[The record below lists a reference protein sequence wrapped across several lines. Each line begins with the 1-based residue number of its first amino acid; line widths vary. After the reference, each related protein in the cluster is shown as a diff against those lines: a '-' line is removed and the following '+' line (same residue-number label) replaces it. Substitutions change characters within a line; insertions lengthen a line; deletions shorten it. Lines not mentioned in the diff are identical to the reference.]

1 MVKVYAFN
9 GECAMFKG
17 KTSIEKEWRKLQEQ
31 EIDFLVKNI
40 RREESALNQLLED
53 KVPEGLQATLDKAFF
68 KAFQLVFEKGT
79 GVIEKTYNKEKM
91 EIDYQLGELKADMTK
106 DRKELKAFSSKAKT
120 SGAVNTL
127 VSGASGVGLGVLG
140 IGVPD
145 ILLFTGMMLKNIYQ
159 IALNFGF
166 DYESEDEKKFILL
179 LIQGAL
185 SSGDELRKINSAID
199 MYIDDGKFTCE
210 ESNEADEEE
219 TADADSDMKMRIRQ
233 ASECMSKELLYMK
246 FLQGIPFVGAVGGAY
261 NALYMRRISKYA
273 ELKYRRRFYLKKLG
287 K

>member
-1 MVKVYAFN
+1 M
-9 GECAMFKG
+9 GEGAMFSK
-17 KTSIEKEWRKLQEQ
+17 KSSIEKEWKNLQKQ

-40 RREESALNQLLED
+40 RREDSALNQLLED

-79 GVIEKTYNKEKM
+79 GVIEKTYSKDKIEL
-91 EIDYQLGELKADMTK
+91 DYQLGEIKADITK

-127 VSGASGVGLGVLG
+127 VSGVSGVGLGVLG

-145 ILLFTGMMLKNIYQ
+145 ILLFTGMVLKNVYQ

-166 DYESEDEKKFILL
+166 DYESEDEKKLILL
-179 LIQGAL
+179 MIQGAL
-185 SSGDELRKINSAID
+185 SSGQGLRKINDEID
-199 MYIDDGKFTCE
+199 TFIDKGLFKAED
-210 ESNEADEEE
+210 
-219 TADADSDMKMRIRQ
+219 DMKTRIKD

-261 NALYMRRISKYA
+261 NAIYMRRISKYA
-273 ELKYRRRFYLKKLG
+273 ELKYRRRFYLG
-287 K
+287 KMKEDK

>member
-1 MVKVYAFN
+1 
-9 GECAMFKG
+9 MFKG

-145 ILLFTGMMLKNIYQ
+145 ILLFTGMMLKNVYQ

-185 SSGDELRKINSAID
+185 SSGDELRKINSEID

-210 ESNEADEEE
+210 ESNEADAEK

>member
-1 MVKVYAFN
+1 
-9 GECAMFKG
+9 MFKG

-185 SSGDELRKINSAID
+185 SSGDELRKINSEID

-210 ESNEADEEE
+210 ESNEADEEK
-219 TADADSDMKMRIRQ
+219 TANADSDMKMRIRQ

>member
-1 MVKVYAFN
+1 
-9 GECAMFKG
+9 MFKG
-17 KTSIEKEWRKLQEQ
+17 KSSIEKEWKKLQKQ

-40 RREESALNQLLED
+40 KREDSALNQLLEE
-53 KVPEGLQATLDKAFF
+53 KVPEGLQSTLDKAFF

-79 GVIEKTYNKEKM
+79 GIIEKTYNKEKI
-91 EIDYQLGELKADMTK
+91 EIDYQLGEIKADMSK

-145 ILLFTGMMLKNIYQ
+145 ILLFTGVMLKNVYQ

-166 DYESEDEKKFILL
+166 DYDSEEEKKFILL

-185 SSGDELRKINSAID
+185 SSGDDLREINSKID
-199 MYIDDGKFTCE
+199 MYIDKGEFITGDGKNAE
-210 ESNEADEEE
+210 DVQ
-219 TADADSDMKMRIRQ
+219 DDMKKRIKD
-233 ASECMSKELLYMK
+233 ASECLSKELLYMK

-261 NALYMRRISKYA
+261 NAIYMRRISKYA
-273 ELKYRRRFYLKKLG
+273 ELKYRRRFYLG
-287 K
+287 KINADND

>member
-1 MVKVYAFN
+1 ML
-9 GECAMFKG
+9 KG
-17 KTSIEKEWRKLQEQ
+17 KTSIEKEWKKLQKQ

-53 KVPEGLQATLDKAFF
+53 KVPEGLQGTLDKAFF

-79 GVIEKTYNKEKM
+79 GVIEKTYNKEKI
-91 EIDYQLGELKADMTK
+91 EIDYQLGEIKADMTN

-145 ILLFTGMMLKNIYQ
+145 ILLFTGMMLKNVYQ

-166 DYESEDEKKFILL
+166 GYESEDEKKFILL

-185 SSGDELRKINSAID
+185 SSGNDLREIN
-199 MYIDDGKFTCE
+199 
-210 ESNEADEEE
+210 NEADLFIDKGVFGAEDDLQ
-219 TADADSDMKMRIRQ
+219 TRIK
-233 ASECMSKELLYMK
+233 AAAECMSKELLYMK

-261 NALYMRRISKYA
+261 NAIYMRRISKYA
-273 ELKYRRRFYLKKLG
+273 ELKYRRRFYIG
-287 K
+287 KMEEDK

>member
-1 MVKVYAFN
+1 ML
-9 GECAMFKG
+9 KG
-17 KTSIEKEWRKLQEQ
+17 KTSIEKEWKKLQKQ

-40 RREESALNQLLED
+40 RREDSALNQLLED
-53 KVPEGLQATLDKAFF
+53 KVPQGLQGTLDKAFF

-91 EIDYQLGELKADMTK
+91 ELDYQLSEIKADITK
-106 DRKELKAFSSKAKT
+106 DGKELKAFSSKAKT

-145 ILLFTGMMLKNIYQ
+145 ILLFTGMILKNVYQ

-166 DYESEDEKKFILL
+166 DYESEAEKKFILL

-185 SSGDELRKINSAID
+185 SSGNDLREVNK
-199 MYIDDGKFTCE
+199 
-210 ESNEADEEE
+210 EADLFIDKGEFTSEDDLQ
-219 TADADSDMKMRIRQ
+219 TGIKAA
-233 ASECMSKELLYMK
+233 AECMSKELLYMK

-273 ELKYRRRFYLKKLG
+273 ELKYRRRFYLSKL
-287 K
+287 KEEK

>member
-1 MVKVYAFN
+1 ML
-9 GECAMFKG
+9 KG
-17 KTSIEKEWRKLQEQ
+17 KTSIEKEWKKLQKQ

-40 RREESALNQLLED
+40 RREDSALNQLLED
-53 KVPEGLQATLDKAFF
+53 KVPEGLQSTLDKAFF

-79 GVIEKTYNKEKM
+79 GVIEKTYNKEKI
-91 EIDYQLGELKADMTK
+91 EIDYQLGEIKADMTK

-145 ILLFTGMMLKNIYQ
+145 ILLFTGMLLKNVYQ

-166 DYESEDEKKFILL
+166 DYESEEEKKFILL

-185 SSGDELRKINSAID
+185 ASGDELRKINSEID
-199 MYIDDGKFTCE
+199 GYIDKGEFT
-210 ESNEADEEE
+210 
-219 TADADSDMKMRIRQ
+219 ADSDMRDRIRQ

-261 NALYMRRISKYA
+261 NAIYMRRVSKYA
-273 ELKYRRRFYLKKLG
+273 ELKYRRRFYLNKMNEEK
-287 K
+287 

>member
-1 MVKVYAFN
+1 M
-9 GECAMFKG
+9 
-17 KTSIEKEWRKLQEQ
+17 
-31 EIDFLVKNI
+31 
-40 RREESALNQLLED
+40 ED
-53 KVPEGLQATLDKAFF
+53 KVPDGLQSTLDKAFF

-79 GVIEKTYNKEKM
+79 GVIEKTYNKEKI
-91 EIDYQLGELKADMTK
+91 EIDYQLGEIKADITK

-145 ILLFTGMMLKNIYQ
+145 ILLFTGMMLKNVYQ

-166 DYESEDEKKFILL
+166 DYDREEEKKFILL

-185 SSGDELRKINSAID
+185 SSGDDLREINSEID
-199 MYIDDGKFTCE
+199 MYIDRGVLSED
-210 ESNEADEEE
+210 
-219 TADADSDMKMRIRQ
+219 DMQERIKN
-233 ASECMSKELLYMK
+233 ASESMSKELLYMK

-261 NALYMRRISKYA
+261 NAIYMRRVSKYA
-273 ELKYRRRFYLKKLG
+273 ELKYRRRFYLG
-287 K
+287 KMKEEK

>member
-1 MVKVYAFN
+1 
-9 GECAMFKG
+9 MFKG

>member
-1 MVKVYAFN
+1 ML
-9 GECAMFKG
+9 KG
-17 KTSIEKEWRKLQEQ
+17 KTSIEKEWHDLQLQ

-79 GVIEKTYNKEKM
+79 GIIEKTYNKEKK
-91 EIDYQLGELKADMTK
+91 EIDYQLGEIKADITK

-145 ILLFTGMMLKNIYQ
+145 ILLFTGMVLKNVYE

-166 DYESEDEKKFILL
+166 EYESEEEKKFILL

-185 SSGDELRKINSAID
+185 SSGDELRKINSIID
-199 MYIDDGKFTCE
+199 MYIDRGTFAYDGGSE
-210 ESNEADEEE
+210 AESEDVSAEDDDQN
-219 TADADSDMKMRIRQ
+219 DMRDRIRQ

-261 NALYMRRISKYA
+261 NAIYMRRISKYA
-273 ELKYRRRFYLKKLG
+273 ELKYRRRFYLG
-287 K
+287 KMGK